1 MIAVTVVHSFTS
13 DDMRT
18 TMFSQ
23 EEQAKEYHK
32 WLYDTF
38 LEEELSQQGKVDTEN
53 CVYSEKE
60 GYARIAYSD
69 GEKTEFLVSDV
80 EEPREGFR
88 SRKHPLTRPECGRN
102 RENCISVE
110 TPFGTIVA
118 EACAESNYP
127 GVCVTLEREGEVL
140 ADLLLADYSR
150 PDDVLSLRV
159 WSDIMQEDYTYRFD
173 ITRRN
178 MAEFYRLYGEETRI
192 AADDSG
198 DTPLS
203 KYTVYYAAAAGEQ
216 TAIRKMTVIAAS
228 EQIAER
234 LAEEY
239 MFSAFCISIENPT
252 TEPPEVSEDSTI
264 ILGGHVYKDA
274 LLDLEGKPAEYTV
287 SWLDGRLGGR
297 LVTKTVTASD
307 LGQALNK
314 TYAADSA
321 TKNYLANVKVS
332 GTDLR

>member
-1 MIAVTVVHSFTS
+1 MLAVTVVHSFTR

-38 LEEELSQQGKVDTEN
+38 LEEELSQQGQVDVEN

-60 GYARIAYSD
+60 GYARIAYTD
-69 GEKTEFLVSDV
+69 GENTEFFVSEV
-80 EEPREGFR
+80 EEPREGFHTG
-88 SRKHPLTRPECGRN
+88 KHPLTRPECGRSRDN
-102 RENCISVE
+102 TVSAE

-118 EACAESNYP
+118 EVCAESNYP

-140 ADLLLADYSR
+140 ADLLLADYSIL
-150 PDDVLSLRV
+150 DDVLSLRV
-159 WSDIMQEDYTYRFD
+159 WSDIMKEDYTHRFD
-173 ITRRN
+173 ISRN
-178 MAEFYRLYGEETRI
+178 DMAELYRLYGEETRI

-198 DTPLS
+198 DTPLK
-203 KYTVYYAAAAGEQ
+203 KYAVYYAAADGDK

-239 MFSAFCISIENPT
+239 MYSAFGILIKNPT
-252 TEPPEVSEDSTI
+252 TEPPEVSEDGTVT
-264 ILGGHVYKDA
+264 LGGHVYKDA
-274 LLDLEGKPAEYTV
+274 LLDLEGKPMEYTV

-321 TKNYLANVKVS
+321 QENYLTNVKVN
-332 GTDLR
+332 GTVLR